1 MKGDKGSGGI
11 GDDEGWRNPYPLPG
25 QDWGDSPE
33 SDQPPPA
40 PGVPLSKD
48 APPTSPAAGG
58 PQARS
63 RRPYHLIN
71 RRWPYRLLMGGG
83 CVAGLILAPFLL
95 LGQDDGDDAGGA
107 GFSASPPSSPSSPE
121 PEPVSTVPPKVK
133 GWRAV
138 SSAKYGLSYDVSKA
152 WRILPTETLS
162 GFEALPG
169 KKEPVMM
176 SSVAQ
181 YRDDVC
187 KDGDTDY
194 DRGGAGFNQYIE
206 GTVTQVAR
214 HAANKWATHAY
225 NVEGAPAPVVTLS
238 APKTVNVG
246 RDKGVHVRADVVIK
260 AKGKCDAPSA
270 IVHVVA
276 VPGVAP
282 GKTTVFVLM
291 SDQGVPDAMPKAEL
305 TKVLGSL
312 RPSQAPATGA

>member
-25 QDWGDSPE
+25 QDWGDPPE
-33 SDQPPPA
+33 ADRQPQM

-48 APPTSPAAGG
+48 APPAFPAAGG
-58 PQARS
+58 FDARS
-63 RRPYHLIN
+63 GRNGLGRY
-71 RRWPYRLLMGGG
+71 YLLM
-83 CVAGLILAPFLL
+83 VAVVVFIVAMAAFQISGL
-95 LGQDDGDDAGGA
+95 GDDDDDGAGVA
-107 GFSASPPSSPSSPE
+107 ASAPSPPSSPE

-138 SSAKYGLSYDVSKA
+138 SSAKYGLTYDVSKA
-152 WRILPTETLS
+152 WRILPTGTLS
-162 GFEALPG
+162 GFEALKG
-169 KKEPVMM
+169 EKGPVMM
-176 SSVAQ
+176 SSVAH

-194 DRGGAGFNQYIE
+194 NRGGAGFNQYVD
-206 GTVTQVAR
+206 GTVSQVAQ

-238 APKTVNVG
+238 APKTVKVG
-246 RDKGVHVRADVVIK
+246 RAKGVHVRADVVIK
-260 AKGKCDAPSA
+260 ARGKCDAPA
-270 IVHVVA
+270 AVVHVVA
-276 VPGVAP
+276 VPGVGP
-282 GKTTVFVLM
+282 GKTTAFVLM

-312 RPSQAPATGA
+312 RPSGPAPTGA